1 MPVADWPE
9 NKGRAEI
16 AMASR
21 RLAAAALLAV
31 LFAIG
36 SAARAE
42 AQYLV
47 SGNDEK
53 RSWDE
58 NGQALVLP
66 PGKDTVSI
74 IDIRNRVEP
83 RVIANLPLMN
93 TIAGPPT
100 SLAITPDNRL
110 ALIANGL
117 LWTADG
123 TRWKGVPDDKLFVVD
138 LAAAPPRVAATI
150 AVGRQP
156 AGMAINRA
164 GTLALVANRADDSV
178 SVLAIKGSQVTLL
191 DTVTLAEQEAP
202 KLDASAV
209 AIAPDGKRALVTLSR
224 ADRVELLTIDG
235 TKVSDTGYAM
245 TTGIRPSNVQ
255 ITPDGKLGLVA
266 NRGTGGSDGQADT
279 LAIIDLE
286 QTPPRVID
294 QIVVGDG
301 PVGLDVSPVGGYAAV
316 LLANGTMSPRN
327 AFFHHDQSQIVL
339 LRIDGKKVQKVAE
352 MEIGPAAKGLAFSPD
367 GRFLYA
373 GSFVDGKIVVLRI
386 QGTKLVQVGELA
398 LGGHPASLRGS
409 TP

>member
-58 NGQALVLP
+58 TGRALTLP

-74 IDIRNRVEP
+74 IDIRNRLEP

-117 LWTADG
+117 DWTADG
-123 TRWKGVPDDKLFVVD
+123 ARWKGVPDDKVFVVD
-138 LAAAPPRVAATI
+138 LAAVPPRLAAI
-150 AVGRQP
+150 LAVGRQP
-156 AGMAINRA
+156 AGMAINGA

-178 SVLAIKGSQVTLL
+178 SVLGIRRGQVTLIE
-191 DTVTLAEQEAP
+191 TVALAEQEAP
-202 KLDASAV
+202 
-209 AIAPDGKRALVTLSR
+209 
-224 ADRVELLTIDG
+224 
-235 TKVSDTGYAM
+235 
-245 TTGIRPSNVQ
+245 
-255 ITPDGKLGLVA
+255 
-266 NRGTGGSDGQADT
+266 
-279 LAIIDLE
+279 
-286 QTPPRVID
+286 
-294 QIVVGDG
+294 
-301 PVGLDVSPVGGYAAV
+301 
-316 LLANGTMSPRN
+316 
-327 AFFHHDQSQIVL
+327 
-339 LRIDGKKVQKVAE
+339 
-352 MEIGPAAKGLAFSPD
+352 
-367 GRFLYA
+367 
-373 GSFVDGKIVVLRI
+373 
-386 QGTKLVQVGELA
+386 
-398 LGGHPASLRGS
+398 
-409 TP
+409 

>member
-1 MPVADWPE
+1 
-9 NKGRAEI
+9 
-16 AMASR
+16 MASR
-21 RLAAAALLAV
+21 RLAAAVVLAA

-36 SAARAE
+36 CAARAQ

-58 NGQALVLP
+58 TGRALTLP

-93 TIAGPPT
+93 TILGPPT

-117 LWTADG
+117 DWTADG
-123 TRWKGVPDDKLFVVD
+123 ARWKPVPDDKVSVVD

-178 SVLAIKGSQVTLL
+178 TVLGIRGGQVTLI
-191 DTVTLAEQEAP
+191 DTVMLAEQEAP

-209 AIAPDGKRALVTLSR
+209 AIAPDGKHALVSLSR
-224 ADRVELLTIDG
+224 ADRIELLAIDG

-245 TTGIRPSNVQ
+245 TTGIRPGNVQ
-255 ITPDGKLGLVA
+255 ITPDGKLALVA
-266 NRGTGGSDGQADT
+266 NQGTGVSDGQADT
-279 LAIIDLE
+279 LAIIDLA
-286 QTPPRVID
+286 QSPPRVID

-301 PVGLDVSPVGGYAAV
+301 PQGLDVSPVGGYAAV
-316 LLANGTMSPRN
+316 LLANGTTSPRN
-327 AFFHHDQSQIVL
+327 AFYHHDQSQIVL
-339 LRIDGKKVQKVAE
+339 LRIEGKKVQKVAE
-352 MEIGPAAKGLAFSPD
+352 MEIGPAARGLAFSPD

-373 GSFVDGKIVVLRI
+373 GSFIDSKIVVLRI

-398 LGGHPASLRGS
+398 LAGHPASLRGS

>member
-1 MPVADWPE
+1 VPVADWPE

-58 NGQALVLP
+58 TGRALTLP

-74 IDIRNRVEP
+74 IDIRNRLEP

-117 LWTADG
+117 DWTADG
-123 TRWKGVPDDKLFVVD
+123 ARWKGVPDDKVFVVD
-138 LAAAPPRVAATI
+138 LAAVPPRLAAI
-150 AVGRQP
+150 LAVGRQP
-156 AGMAINRA
+156 AGMAINGA

-178 SVLAIKGSQVTLL
+178 SVLGIRRGQVTLIE
-191 DTVTLAEQEAP
+191 TVALAEQEAP
-202 KLDASAV
+202 
-209 AIAPDGKRALVTLSR
+209 
-224 ADRVELLTIDG
+224 
-235 TKVSDTGYAM
+235 
-245 TTGIRPSNVQ
+245 
-255 ITPDGKLGLVA
+255 
-266 NRGTGGSDGQADT
+266 
-279 LAIIDLE
+279 
-286 QTPPRVID
+286 
-294 QIVVGDG
+294 
-301 PVGLDVSPVGGYAAV
+301 
-316 LLANGTMSPRN
+316 
-327 AFFHHDQSQIVL
+327 
-339 LRIDGKKVQKVAE
+339 
-352 MEIGPAAKGLAFSPD
+352 
-367 GRFLYA
+367 
-373 GSFVDGKIVVLRI
+373 
-386 QGTKLVQVGELA
+386 
-398 LGGHPASLRGS
+398 
-409 TP
+409 

>member
-1 MPVADWPE
+1 
-9 NKGRAEI
+9 
-16 AMASR
+16 MASR

-58 NGQALVLP
+58 NGQA
-66 PGKDTVSI
+66 
-74 IDIRNRVEP
+74 
-83 RVIANLPLMN
+83 
-93 TIAGPPT
+93 IAGPPT

-191 DTVTLAEQEAP
+191 
-202 KLDASAV
+202 
-209 AIAPDGKRALVTLSR
+209 
-224 ADRVELLTIDG
+224 
-235 TKVSDTGYAM
+235 
-245 TTGIRPSNVQ
+245 
-255 ITPDGKLGLVA
+255 
-266 NRGTGGSDGQADT
+266 
-279 LAIIDLE
+279 
-286 QTPPRVID
+286 
-294 QIVVGDG
+294 
-301 PVGLDVSPVGGYAAV
+301 
-316 LLANGTMSPRN
+316 
-327 AFFHHDQSQIVL
+327 
-339 LRIDGKKVQKVAE
+339 
-352 MEIGPAAKGLAFSPD
+352 
-367 GRFLYA
+367 
-373 GSFVDGKIVVLRI
+373 
-386 QGTKLVQVGELA
+386 
-398 LGGHPASLRGS
+398 
-409 TP
+409 